1 VDAPYHLLNW
11 QAGWWLILAGFLT
24 GASLGLSFH
33 REEFLGG
40 YGSFRRRLLRL
51 GHIALAALGML
62 NVLYGLSPWPA
73 SGDWYATAASL
84 CFVAGGVA
92 MPAVCFLTAWKP
104 LFRHLFAFPVTF
116 LTLAVIFTLQ
126 GVPS

>member
-1 VDAPYHLLNW
+1 VDAPHHLQNW
-11 QAGWWLILAGFLT
+11 QAGWWLILAAFLT

-33 REEFLGG
+33 HDDFLGG
-40 YGSFRRRLLRL
+40 YGSFRRRVLRL

-62 NVLYGLSPWPA
+62 NILYSLSPWPV
-73 SGDWYATAASL
+73 SGDWHAAAASL

-104 LFRHLFAFPVTF
+104 LFRHLFALPVTV